1 VERADMTMTDY
12 NIRIVHAKNK
22 LSSAEIERRVDD
34 FQKIFIQVAS
44 RYYSQ
49 KAKNQLERGE
59 D

>member
-1 VERADMTMTDY
+1 MTMTDY

-34 FQKIFIQVAS
+34 FQKVFIQVAS

>member
-22 LSSAEIERRVDD
+22 LSSAEIERRADD
-34 FQKIFIQVAS
+34 FQKVFIQVAS